1 MPPRRRMF
9 HSFSVK
15 NYTMQTPVWQPQSGR
30 EFANNG
36 RLCYTYFAFAKFT
49 AGFSEKG
56 ASAMGQPLWLNFTA
70 RPEEAGLTL
79 RNFLRQQGV
88 SASLIKG
95 VKYRGEGFL
104 VDGRA
109 VFTDHRMEAGE
120 TVRFALPP
128 EEETTVPP
136 QDLPIEL
143 VYEDAHTALVN
154 KPAGM
159 TVHPTL
165 NAADGTLA
173 NAWMGLLHRR
183 GETGVFRPVNRIDR
197 DTSGLVLC
205 AKNAYAAAA
214 LARNVQKVYL
224 AVLQGVPARLQG
236 EIDAPID
243 RASGSIILRQVGP
256 QGKPS
261 RTGYRVLAA
270 GQGLSLVAAR
280 PITGRTHQLRV
291 HFAHIGCP
299 LAGDELYGGSR
310 AHIGRQALHCA
321 RMTFA
326 SPGAEGVQ
334 TVDCPLPPD
343 MAALCETMTKL

>member
-1 MPPRRRMF
+1 
-9 HSFSVK
+9 
-15 NYTMQTPVWQPQSGR
+15 
-30 EFANNG
+30 
-36 RLCYTYFAFAKFT
+36 
-49 AGFSEKG
+49 
-56 ASAMGQPLWLNFTA
+56 MGQPLWLNFTA

-120 TVRFALPP
+120 TVHFALPP

-197 DTSGLVLC
+197 DTSGKTLMPPRRWPGTC
-205 AKNAYAAAA
+205 
-214 LARNVQKVYL
+214 R
-224 AVLQGVPARLQG
+224 RS
-236 EIDAPID
+236 IWRFC
-243 RASGSIILRQVGP
+243 RAC
-256 QGKPS
+256 
-261 RTGYRVLAA
+261 
-270 GQGLSLVAAR
+270 R
-280 PITGRTHQLRV
+280 PGFRGRSTP
-291 HFAHIGCP
+291 P
-299 LAGDELYGGSR
+299 L
-310 AHIGRQALHCA
+310 IGRRA
-321 RMTFA
+321 A
-326 SPGAEGVQ
+326 SFCGRWGRRGSPAEPAIRCLRPGRG
-334 TVDCPLPPD
+334 
-343 MAALCETMTKL
+343 